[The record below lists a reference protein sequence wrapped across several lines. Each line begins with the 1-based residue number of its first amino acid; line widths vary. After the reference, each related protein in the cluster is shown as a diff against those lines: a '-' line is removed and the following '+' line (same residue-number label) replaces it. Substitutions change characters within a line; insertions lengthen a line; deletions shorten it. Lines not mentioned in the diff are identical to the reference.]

1 MPTSI
6 NWTFEDGNPIQ
17 FDNQGTLTSDH
28 TYVIVTFTLENKSE
42 EKKQIYLNTM
52 RLLINKDGKPVDEL
66 ASGLEPF
73 YRDTQSVDS
82 HTKSYFQVTLNTD
95 RKKTYSLGYL
105 IPDKYNN
112 CELKWRINESG
123 ISPTSIGWENIVD
136 VLLKEES

>member
-95 RKKTYSLGYL
+95 RKKH
-105 IPDKYNN
+105 I
-112 CELKWRINESG
+112 R
-123 ISPTSIGWENIVD
+123 
-136 VLLKEES
+136 